1 MPASVPLS
9 LENRAT
15 QPALACL
22 TFEASPEV
30 QRRTAAWSAAS
41 KLPPSLTPPLNPDQ
55 EASLALSRSRAVSE
69 IALRRD
75 LLLRALT
82 ARPNLRVTLAL
93 SAREAADAIL
103 AAASGCRIVA
113 LNKSGTVTGEIGPL
127 LAEAGLTLVHTY
139 YQSLRGTSGTPL
151 PLWEIPPIPASLVE
165 QAATLQPLRPGARAR
180 EFVTVLG
187 VSAASADGRFY
198 FVQHLDNIT
207 RMAAEAQ
214 TIVVVVPLEKIA
226 ADQPEA
232 ETLCRAQARH
242 GIQGVY
248 RDFSRRDRGT
258 VVLEDLPLRDRPD
271 DAGPSWHVI
280 LLDNGR
286 SALPGQPA
294 GDLLRCIGCRAC
306 AAVCPTQRYFGGSAN
321 LNPREYI
328 LGALQDRVEDVSLCV
343 LCGLCKDACPV
354 DIDMPRFLA
363 EQKTRDAERRG
374 ISLSAWLLG
383 NARTVSRLSSAV
395 APLANAM
402 LANPLARA
410 LMEKTTGIARE
421 HRLTRYASE
430 SFEDWWAR
438 HRPRSGGRKVAYFTG
453 CYATYSAPEIA
464 HAFVEVM
471 ERNGFEVIRPPQRC
485 SGLPLIANGQEAA
498 ARGDAQFNL
507 TQLGTLVREGCQ
519 IVTTCTSCSYTLRKE
534 YPRLLGDAASEL
546 AARVHD
552 ATSFLM
558 ALHAR
563 NELEPP
569 LGRIEAAVAYH
580 LSCHGRA
587 SGLGD
592 TSVRLMNL
600 IPGIQAAAVNRGCCG
615 QAGTFGLKCG
625 NYGMAMQIG
634 SPLLEVIRRP
644 DVDIP
649 STDCPTCKMQME
661 HGSGR
666 PVMHPVNLLRDSYA
680 AARAEEAERHGSH
693 RHP

>member
-1 MPASVPLS
+1 M
-9 LENRAT
+9 
-15 QPALACL
+15 
-22 TFEASPEV
+22 
-30 QRRTAAWSAAS
+30 
-41 KLPPSLTPPLNPDQ
+41 
-55 EASLALSRSRAVSE
+55 
-69 IALRRD
+69 
-75 LLLRALT
+75 
-82 ARPNLRVTLAL
+82 
-93 SAREAADAIL
+93 
-103 AAASGCRIVA
+103 
-113 LNKSGTVTGEIGPL
+113 NKSGTVAGEIGPL
-127 LAEAGLTLVHTY
+127 LADAGLTLIDTY
-139 YQSLRGTSGTPL
+139 LQSLPEV
-151 PLWEIPPIPASLVE
+151 PHPPMPAWEMPSIPASLVE
-165 QAATLQPLRPGARAR
+165 QAATVQPLQPGGGVR
-180 EFVTVLG
+180 EFVAVLG
-187 VSAASADGRFY
+187 VSAASANGRFY
-198 FVQHLDNIT
+198 FVQHMDNIT
-207 RMAAEAQ
+207 RMVAEAQ
-214 TIVVVVPLEKIA
+214 IIVVVVPLEKITG
-226 ADQPEA
+226 DQTEA
-232 ETLCRAQARH
+232 EDLCRAQARH
-242 GIQGVY
+242 GIQGLY
-248 RDFSRRDRGT
+248 RDFSRRDRGGLA
-258 VVLEDLPLRDRPD
+258 LEDLPLLDRP
-271 DAGPSWHVI
+271 GGLGLSLNVI

-286 SALPGQPA
+286 SALARQPA

-306 AAVCPTQRYFGGSAN
+306 AVACPTQRYFGGPAN

-328 LGALQDRVEDVSLCV
+328 LGALQGRVEDVSLCV

-363 EQKTRDAERRG
+363 ERKAREAETRG
-374 ISLSAWLLG
+374 VTLSSWLLG

-402 LANPLARA
+402 LANPLART
-410 LMEKTTGIARE
+410 LMEKTTGITRN

-430 SFEDWWAR
+430 SFEAWWAR
-438 HRPRSGGRKVAYFTG
+438 HTPRTGGRKVAYFTG

-464 HAFVEVM
+464 RAFVEVM
-471 ERNGFEVIRPPQRC
+471 ERNGFEVVRPPQRC

-507 TQLGTLVREGCQ
+507 AQLGALVREGCE

-546 AARVHD
+546 TARVHD
-552 ATSFLM
+552 ATSFIM
-558 ALHAR
+558 ALYAR
-563 NELEPP
+563 NELKPP

-634 SPLLEVIRRP
+634 SPLLEAIRRP
-644 DVDIP
+644 EIDIP

-666 PVMHPVNLLRDSYA
+666 PVMHPVILLRDSYV
-680 AARAEEAERHGSH
+680 AARPAETEPHGTH
-693 RHP
+693 RDA